1 MKTKELIN
9 KINKRR
15 TVKAEYRKYYDGSYY
30 DGSFCNINISTKDLN
45 PCNQWFFSFGTDC
58 YSWAG
63 VAKNYD
69 WLTNSVSA
77 DDLAYV
83 VAAINEFMDTPI
95 KERFP
100 EKKWLLCLGKNDYG
114 QKIYLT
120 KTNSPLKIETTLNVD
135 CFTEWNDQELQDLV
149 DKFPNLASIIDAMKE
164 PVEEEE

>member
-1 MKTKELIN
+1 MKIKELIN

-30 DGSFCNINISTKDLN
+30 DGSLCNITIGTKDLN

-83 VAAINEFMDTPI
+83 VVAINEFMDTPV
-95 KERFP
+95 KDRFP
-100 EKKWLLCLGKNDYG
+100 EKRYRLRWLDDKDGTPEYIDFDSNAGWNMWGDKNATD
-114 QKIYLT
+114 T
-120 KTNSPLKIETTLNVD
+120 
-135 CFTEWNDQELQDLV
+135 FTELQLDQLKRDHPL
-149 DKFPNLASIIDAMKE
+149 FASVIDIMKE
-164 PVEEEE
+164 PVEEEGK